1 MILSCWA
8 LWYGQLDSLN
18 IKIPLQIAEII
29 LVLFLAT
36 REAVAPLANDP
47 IMLGTLI
54 QLLRELE
61 YQYLS
66 TNGLDNFLF
75 LFLAIREAL
84 VPLTNN
90 PIKHLKHQN
99 LSIGDDFIYSCR
111 IVFSAILSHPG
122 GSGATSKWSYHVWEI
137 NMMDILYGTI
147 ILLLYSHLNSL
158 NIKICL
164 QSLRYF
170 FNSILAARGVVE
182 PLANDPIMSGT
193 SIWLFRHLKN
203 QKCVH
208 WGWPYQ

>member
-1 MILSCWA
+1 M
-8 LWYGQLDSLN
+8 
-18 IKIPLQIAEII
+18 AEII

-90 PIKHLKHQN
+90 PIKYLKHQN
-99 LSIGDDFIYSCR
+99 LSIGDDFY
-111 IVFSAILSHPG
+111 
-122 GSGATSKWSYHVWEI
+122 
-137 NMMDILYGTI
+137 
-147 ILLLYSHLNSL
+147 
-158 NIKICL
+158 
-164 QSLRYF
+164 
-170 FNSILAARGVVE
+170 
-182 PLANDPIMSGT
+182 
-193 SIWLFRHLKN
+193 LKL
-203 QKCVH
+203 
-208 WGWPYQ
+208 